1 MGFLNSITK
10 PFKTI
15 ATGVVDGAK
24 AVGGG
29 VVDLGK
35 AVSDTAESA
44 VLITRSGVAK
54 IGGDDDQASRLSR
67 KAGSKITSGGLG
79 LVTGLGGVA
88 MGAVDG
94 TLGAVVNGGVD
105 AVGESARI
113 FSDDAANL
121 IESPAVKAGVN
132 IATGIAITIATGGAG
147 SEVLAG
153 DVAELGDVA
162 ANGEKMAKEASDVI
176 ALTKKTEQAEELA
189 KNARD
194 AEKLAN
200 EALAAAKTEGEAEEV
215 AELEKTVQKATN
227 AAEEAEESQA
237 AANAEKEAAESKIK
251 NSETWNKF
259 KKIALKTYKLGITL
273 NMFEQA
279 KLLLCLSTPTLPPLF
294 TSSKF
299 NNNANTDFRDILS
312 QLGGFIFYRDG
323 DGDGF
328 VVPSIKDDSISIIG
342 SAGSGKKTIELDD
355 TESLLTNMIVH
366 GDGFQKN
373 TRITQIDEFSIKVDK
388 PTVKSIKRDDDDDDD
403 TYKIRFFPVV
413 DLFATAPDKSSTLSV
428 DQTKLKKLK
437 VGMKISGDGIPV
449 GARIMEIVN
458 STTKNIKIGKGSAGP
473 LNLAPARTKKALSAV
488 VQFRQI
494 SKQNL
499 PEKRD
504 NDRIMA
510 TLAWFDG
517 KQLQHETT
525 KKKKQGV
532 VQHMVDQATISS
544 VMPTTVFILG
554 DIKKAITGNSATFN
568 IYTLDLE
575 SDVKKKWT
583 PPSDFQFGF
592 YVLKSEREC
601 LSSAKYKDLLKKAHK
616 IHDGKI
622 HKVFGST
629 ARKNLKLVGMIIL
642 GIIICAFL
650 YNKHKDRKSGFPW
663 TAVGVS
669 VFCAFGIYISHTG
682 GVKTITNRFSRH
694 EALRTKMKVRQV
706 ERLIPPSFVCQKNE
720 TYPGG
725 TVVSCPDQKVI
736 RIKDDTASF
745 VAFNEKVAQNI
756 CCVNPEFTG
765 LCKNHVCTNNMILKK
780 GQDQTEC
787 APLGVVS
794 LTLQPCNVVC
804 CEPPMCSDSF
814 TCIPPRSAISGARGT
829 TDSACCKN
837 AEKPPGQQVQISSF
851 SRNPKDFQGAYML
864 AKNEDEFKKIQ
875 VGDIIRSSNGR
886 LFGPTGKVRAKF
898 SSQQI
903 SDPSIGCGNCIVL
916 NVVFLEEGYPRTLS
930 QWPENMLANS
940 GPYTVFVVK

>member
-1 MGFLNSITK
+1 MGFWNSIAK

-15 ATGVVDGAK
+15 ATGVADGAK

-35 AVSDTAESA
+35 AVGDTAESA

-54 IGGDDDQASRLSR
+54 IGGDDDEASRLSR
-67 KAGSKITSGGLG
+67 KAGSKITSGGVG
-79 LVTGLGGVA
+79 LAKGVMGVA
-88 MGAVDG
+88 GGAVDG

-105 AVGESARI
+105 AVGESVRI
-113 FSDDAANL
+113 VSDDAANS

-132 IATGIAITIATGGAG
+132 IATGIAITIATAGAG

-162 ANGEKMAKEASDVI
+162 VNGEKMAKEASDVI
-176 ALTKKTEQAEELA
+176 ALTTKAEQAEEIA
-189 KNARD
+189 KDARD
-194 AEKLAN
+194 AEQLAN
-200 EALAAAKTEGEAEEV
+200 DALAAAKTENEAGEV
-215 AELEKTVQKATN
+215 AELEKTAQKATN

-237 AANAEKEAAESKIK
+237 AANAEKEAAESKIN

-273 NMFEQA
+273 NAVEQA

-294 TSSKF
+294 TSGKF

-323 DGDGF
+323 DGF
-328 VVPSIKDDSISIIG
+328 VVPSIKDDSISLSG
-342 SAGSGKKTIELDD
+342 SAGSGKQTIELDD
-355 TESLLTNMIVH
+355 TDSLVTNMIVH

-373 TRITQIDEFSIKVDK
+373 TRITKINEFSIKVDK
-388 PTVKSIKRDDDDDDD
+388 PTVKSIKRDTD
-403 TYKIRFFPVV
+403 KIRFFSVV
-413 DLFATAPDKSSTLSV
+413 DLLATAPANSSTLSV
-428 DQTKLKKLK
+428 DTTKLK

-458 STTKNIKIGKGSAGP
+458 PNSIKIGKGGAGP
-473 LNLAPARTKKALSAV
+473 LKLAPALTNKALSAV

-499 PEKRD
+499 PEERD

-517 KQLQHETT
+517 KELQQETT
-525 KKKKQGV
+525 KKKTQGL
-532 VQHMVDQATISS
+532 VQNMVDRATISN

-554 DIKKAITGNSATFN
+554 DIAITGKSATFN

-575 SDVKKKWT
+575 SGVKKKWT

-601 LSSAKYKDLLKKAHK
+601 LSSAKNQPLLKKAHK

-622 HKVFGST
+622 HEVFGST
-629 ARKNLKLVGMIIL
+629 ARKNWKLVGMIIL

-650 YNKHKDRKSGFPW
+650 YKEHKHKKSGFPW

-669 VFCAFGIYISHTG
+669 GFCAFGIYISHTG

-694 EALRTKMKVRQV
+694 EALRTERKVRQV

-720 TYPGG
+720 RYPGG
-725 TVVSCPDQKVI
+725 TVVSCPDRKVI
-736 RIKDDTASF
+736 LIKDNTASF
-745 VAFNEKVAQNI
+745 GAFNEKVAQNI

-765 LCKNHVCTNNMILKK
+765 FCKTHVCPKNTIPDK

-787 APLGVVS
+787 APRGVVS
-794 LTLQPCNVVC
+794 LTLQPCDKIC
-804 CEPPMCSDSF
+804 C
-814 TCIPPRSAISGARGT
+814 RSNRGPEL
-829 TDSACCKN
+829 SRKGG
-837 AEKPPGQQVQISSF
+837 AEK
-851 SRNPKDFQGAYML
+851 L
-864 AKNEDEFKKIQ
+864 
-875 VGDIIRSSNGR
+875 
-886 LFGPTGKVRAKF
+886 
-898 SSQQI
+898 
-903 SDPSIGCGNCIVL
+903 
-916 NVVFLEEGYPRTLS
+916 
-930 QWPENMLANS
+930 
-940 GPYTVFVVK
+940 